1 MATLDWMLE
10 YSDSNILL
18 DNQAL
23 KRICGEN
30 LGIQKIRFSDINQ
43 VIAEYMS
50 SITAPMR
57 FGGTIN
63 QSWRSIHTD
72 MIPYPRIHLLT
83 GSKAPLIPA
92 EQAILESMTVTEL
105 AD

>member
-1 MATLDWMLE
+1 MEPYNSMATLDWMLE
-10 YSDSNILL
+10 YSDSNILF

-50 SITAPMR
+50 SITASMR

-63 QSWRSIHTD
+63 
-72 MIPYPRIHLLT
+72 
-83 GSKAPLIPA
+83 
-92 EQAILESMTVTEL
+92 
-105 AD
+105 